1 MSIPQAIFE
10 MPATW
15 TGMLQIRGCTS
26 DENGV
31 KESVDCEAE
40 FFGVYA
46 QTVEG
51 LHMWVEDCYTR
62 DQANDLAKYL
72 KSTI

>member
-15 TGMLQIRGCTS
+15 TGMVQIRGCTS

-31 KESVDCEAE
+31 EESVDCEAE

-46 QTVEG
+46 QTAEG
-51 LHMWVEDCYTR
+51 LHMWVRIATPEIRRMT
-62 DQANDLAKYL
+62 
-72 KSTI
+72 SPSI

>member
-31 KESVDCEAE
+31 EESVDCEAE

-46 QTVEG
+46 QTAEG
-51 LHMWVEDCYTR
+51 LHMWVEDCDTR